1 MKLRGI
7 LKNTLWLLPALLAVG
22 LYFGLPHFPWVAEW
36 VCARGMFR
44 VVNTVLSTVT
54 GLLPFSLT
62 ELAVTLAVPAV
73 LILLTL
79 FVVRLCRCVHKG
91 RFLAAV
97 GRGLGWTLSCAALL
111 YMFTHGC
118 NFYRYSTATL
128 MEMDTATCTP
138 EYLQAV
144 VIDLAEKASAA
155 RKEVTVDSQGYMTL
169 SEPLELTL
177 ARADDG
183 YRALSA
189 QYPFLWGASYRT
201 KAVQLSYWWSYT
213 GIAGMY
219 FPLFGESNVNVA
231 QPDCDIPATAA
242 HEMAHSRGF
251 AREDEC
257 NFYAYLS
264 CTANPSADYRYSG
277 YLSAY
282 VYCANALYGYDVDM
296 WREARTHLSEEVARD
311 LSQRGAFWDQFEGEV
326 EEVSTSVNNS
336 FITSQG
342 DEDGVLSYGRAVQ
355 LIVGYYRLN
364 GWCGEE

>member
-7 LKNTLWLLPALLAVG
+7 LKHTLWLLPALSAVG

-36 VCARGMFR
+36 VCARGVFR
-44 VVNTVLSTVT
+44 VVNTVLSTAT

-62 ELAVTLAVPAV
+62 ELAVTLAVPAL

-97 GRGLGWTLSCAALL
+97 GRGLGWTLSCTALL

-118 NFYRYSTATL
+118 NFYRYSTAEL
-128 MEMDTATCTP
+128 MEMDTTTCTP

-144 VIDLAEKASAA
+144 VIDLAEKVSAA
-155 RKEVTVDSQGYMTL
+155 REEITVDSQGYMTL
-169 SEPLELTL
+169 SEPLALTL

-201 KAVQLSYWWSYT
+201 KAVKLSYWWSYT

-219 FPLFGESNVNVA
+219 FSPFRGIQRERGPARLRYSRHRRPRNGSFPGLCSGGRVQFLRLFKLYRQPLGGLPLFRLPLRLRLLCQRSLRLR
-231 QPDCDIPATAA
+231 
-242 HEMAHSRGF
+242 RG
-251 AREDEC
+251 
-257 NFYAYLS
+257 Y
-264 CTANPSADYRYSG
+264 
-277 YLSAY
+277 
-282 VYCANALYGYDVDM
+282 
-296 WREARTHLSEEVARD
+296 VAR
-311 LSQRGAFWDQFEGEV
+311 GAGSSV
-326 EEVSTSVNNS
+326 GGGSTRPVPAR
-336 FITSQG
+336 
-342 DEDGVLSYGRAVQ
+342 GVLGSVRGGGGGSLHIGKQQ
-355 LIVGYYRLN
+355 LHHLPG
-364 GWCGEE
+364 G